1 MCFEAQVNQFE
12 NVSDT
17 DSVEGDGLFKIDEN
31 DVFQEPMKPNLP
43 KVPSFKSYNSK
54 DENNEQISVVS
65 SSANFIATPPNRTTL
80 PTLEDLETSVEG
92 KNRI

>member
-1 MCFEAQVNQFE
+1 VIAQANQFE
-12 NVSDT
+12 NISDT
-17 DSVEGDGLFKIDEN
+17 DSVEGDGLFMIDEN
-31 DVFQEPMKPNLP
+31 DVFHEPMKPNLP

-54 DENNEQISVVS
+54 DENNEQVS

-92 KNRI
+92 KHRI